1 MANDG
6 RTIILSGNSR
16 YIEHIDS
23 QINHFH
29 YSSDSNDGKE
39 EIPLTALSM
48 LDNEVRSRL
57 DGGAEP
63 KQVLLPVKAAMEA
76 EVVIPFSSVVE
87 FNDRYGCDI
96 KPAAWSR
103 WIKGVGNFSY
113 DSRELSAYITAF
125 SKLK

>member
-6 RTIILSGNSR
+6 RTIILNGNSR

-29 YSSDSNDGKE
+29 YGNDTDDGKE

-63 KQVLLPVKAAMEA
+63 KHILLPVKAAMEA
-76 EVVIPFSSVVE
+76 SIALPFSNVAE
-87 FNDRYGCDI
+87 FNERYGCNI
-96 KPAAWSR
+96 KPNVWSR
-103 WIKGVGNFSY
+103 WIKGSENYEY
-113 DSRELSAYITAF
+113 DSRELNPYISIF
-125 SKLK
+125 SKF